1 MSVYTPSKQINRHLQ
16 STTTA
21 AAAAAANSA
30 TQLSPN
36 CFLFNST
43 PETFTAEGSPLSHPL
58 LLAAFVAVCHRHEMK
73 REGGKQGRRHKVAHL
88 VANSSGM
95 QCNRVA
101 AATSWQ
107 SLTAAHSTTTK
118 ENEGG
123 YYYKA
128 TRKWLKSTQMR
139 PASVMN
145 KMCPSSWWAP
155 YSFST
160 KPGKWVAR
168 FKCK

>member
-1 MSVYTPSKQINRHLQ
+1 M
-16 STTTA
+16 
-21 AAAAAANSA
+21 
-30 TQLSPN
+30 
-36 CFLFNST
+36 
-43 PETFTAEGSPLSHPL
+43 
-58 LLAAFVAVCHRHEMK
+58 
-73 REGGKQGRRHKVAHL
+73 AHL

-128 TRKWLKSTQMR
+128 KRKWLKSTQMR

-145 KMCPSSWWAP
+145 KVPVVLVGTLFIQHKTWQMGG
-155 YSFST
+155 T
-160 KPGKWVAR
+160 I
-168 FKCK
+168 